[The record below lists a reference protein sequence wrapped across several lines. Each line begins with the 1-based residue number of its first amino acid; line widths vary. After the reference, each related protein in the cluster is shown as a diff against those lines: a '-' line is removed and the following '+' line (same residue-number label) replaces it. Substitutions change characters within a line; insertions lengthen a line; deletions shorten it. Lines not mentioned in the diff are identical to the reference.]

1 MDGSGSTSESGESGD
16 TSDGESEEGKQA
28 GKTILLIFKIFKIDT
43 LAPSGINRHFAAK
56 GYPTYP
62 PLNLIPGTL

>member
-16 TSDGESEEGKQA
+16 TSDGESEEGKQS
-28 GKTILLIFKIFKIDT
+28 GKTILFRFKIDT

-56 GYPTYP
+56 GYPTYS